1 MESTQTWGGHRSV
14 CKRQM
19 SVLVTAVLLLGKV
32 RPWFTAL
39 SAEETPFPATL
50 PPIARVGLSE
60 RGSLTGFLLVSG
72 SKSNLVLLICVFSF
86 VFVNVWMCGCV
97 HGFAY
102 LWARV

>member
-1 MESTQTWGGHRSV
+1 M

-32 RPWFTAL
+32 RPCFTAL
-39 SAEETPFPATL
+39 SVEETPSPATL

-72 SKSNLVLLICVFSF
+72 SKSNCVGVCMVLRICGHA
-86 VFVNVWMCGCV
+86 CEG
-97 HGFAY
+97 
-102 LWARV
+102 ARV